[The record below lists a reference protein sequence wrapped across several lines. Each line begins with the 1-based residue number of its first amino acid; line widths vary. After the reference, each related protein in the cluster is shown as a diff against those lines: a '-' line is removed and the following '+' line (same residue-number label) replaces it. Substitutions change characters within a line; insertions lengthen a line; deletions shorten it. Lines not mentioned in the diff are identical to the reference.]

1 MSSIQLFHTDR
12 GSEFDNQLISKLLD
26 TFDIVRSLSAK
37 GCPYD
42 NAVAE
47 ATFKSIKTEFV
58 YQETFETIA
67 ELQIKWFDY
76 VHSKL
81 DEEEGKLS
89 GLGEALSILKSALCD
104 YRERE
109 PQQLIG
115 SHYGN
120 LSRTR
125 K

>member
-1 MSSIQLFHTDR
+1 MEHFAQVVEQIDFRIAT
-12 GSEFDNQLISKLLD
+12 IK
-26 TFDIVRSLSAK
+26 FDIKEIETHLHEQLNAGVSEEHLSH
-37 GCPYD
+37 Y
-42 NAVAE
+42 
-47 ATFKSIKTEFV
+47 
-58 YQETFETIA
+58 Y
-67 ELQIKWFDY
+67 
-76 VHSKL
+76 SKL

-125 K
+125 E